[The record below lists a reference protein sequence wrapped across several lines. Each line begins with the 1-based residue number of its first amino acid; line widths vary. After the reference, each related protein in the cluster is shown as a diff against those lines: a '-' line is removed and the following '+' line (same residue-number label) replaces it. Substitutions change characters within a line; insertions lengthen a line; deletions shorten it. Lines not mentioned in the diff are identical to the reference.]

1 MDRTTLTLANTLA
14 YLDGDAGIPRSL
26 LVRAGCQQRRWNL
39 DGEPQYISPEETE
52 IASDLVGVLSDCGCF
67 QNAIDQLCLRGA
79 LSRTMHPGGEACDVY
94 RMDAGT
100 RAMYKQ
106 SSLVE
111 PQHGMLQALLLVL
124 HAFPV
129 DVYLDPE

>member
-14 YLDGDAGIPRSL
+14 Y
-26 LVRAGCQQRRWNL
+26 L